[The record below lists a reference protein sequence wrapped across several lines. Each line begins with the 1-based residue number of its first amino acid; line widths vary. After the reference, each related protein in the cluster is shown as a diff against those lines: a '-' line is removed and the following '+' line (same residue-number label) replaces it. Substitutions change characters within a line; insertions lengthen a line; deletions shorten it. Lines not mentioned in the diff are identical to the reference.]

1 MPRIARY
8 TPAGEVHHV
17 ISRFVEE
24 RWFITTDDQRRHY
37 LRLLGK
43 ALAKTDWS
51 CLAFAI
57 MSSHIHIA
65 MIAGYRPSESWSRAV
80 NGPFARW
87 FNEMHE
93 RIGPMFAG
101 RADMIIERTQRV
113 AHLIAYIHNNPVRA
127 GVVVRASES
136 TWTSHRAYI
145 GEERLAW
152 LDVDRGLALSGLSGN
167 EIDEWVHEQRGLRRK
182 DLSLE
187 QIDREAK
194 RYGRIT
200 LGTPRVDPVDVDLLR
215 RPHTFIRPNPG
226 RIREILIETLGL
238 EEGELYDRRHGS
250 LGAAA
255 RAVLVQAG
263 KRFGVPVSSS
273 GEAAGISPTAASR
286 LAQVVLDRRG
296 EAALEIVCD
305 RVRREVDSVL
315 KNGKASPGNR
325 AEGHETDG

>member
-24 RWFITTDDQRRHY
+24 RWFITTDEQRSYY

-65 MIAGYRPSESWSRAV
+65 MLAGTKPSESWSRAV
-80 NGPFARW
+80 NAPFARW

-127 GVVVRASES
+127 GVVGRARES
-136 TWTSHRAYI
+136 SWTSHRAYV
-145 GEERLAW
+145 GGKAPGW
-152 LDVDRGLALSGLSGN
+152 LDVERGLALSGLSGD
-167 EIDEWVHEQRGLRRK
+167 EIDDWVHEQRGLRRK

-187 QIDREAK
+187 EIDREAK

-200 LGTPRVDPVDVDLLR
+200 LGTPRAEPVEVPLLGR
-215 RPHTFIRPNPG
+215 AHTFIRPNPG
-226 RIREILIETLGL
+226 RIGEIVIEVLGL
-238 EEGELYDRRHGS
+238 EEGELHDRRHGS
-250 LGAAA
+250 LGGVA

-286 LAQVVLDRRG
+286 LAQIVLDKRG

-315 KNGKASPGNR
+315 KNGKASPIKY
-325 AEGHETDG
+325 AEGHEAEG

>member
-1 MPRIARY
+1 M
-8 TPAGEVHHV
+8 

-24 RWFITTDDQRRHY
+24 RWFITTDEQRSYY

-43 ALAKTDWS
+43 AMTKTDWS

-65 MIAGYRPSESWSRAV
+65 MLAGSKPSESWSRAV

-101 RADMIIERTQRV
+101 RADMIIERTPRV

-127 GVVVRASES
+127 GVVGRARDSS
-136 TWTSHRAYI
+136 WTSHRAYI
-145 GEERLAW
+145 GADRPAW
-152 LDVDRGLALSGLSGN
+152 LDVDRGLALSGVSSD
-167 EIDEWVHEQRGLRRK
+167 EFDEWVHEQRGLRRK

-200 LGTPRVDPVDVDLLR
+200 LGTPRVEPVEVPLLGR
-215 RPHTFIRPNPG
+215 RHTFIRPNPG
-226 RIREILIETLGL
+226 RIGEIVIEVLGL
-238 EEGELYDRRHGS
+238 EEGELQNRQHHS
-250 LGAAA
+250 LGAVA

-305 RVRREVDSVL
+305 RVRREIDSVL
-315 KNGKASPGNR
+315 KNGKASPVNP
-325 AEGHETDG
+325 AEGNETEG